1 MREYKKCNSG
11 EMTLMMIFVFL
22 FFPVV
27 VAFSNNA
34 TMQDIAARVKV
45 HMYIVRRDDPITE
58 FSRILLRSG

>member
-1 MREYKKCNSG
+1 
-11 EMTLMMIFVFL
+11 MTLMMIFVFL

-27 VAFSNNA
+27 AFSNNA
-34 TMQDIAARVKV
+34 RMQDIAARVKV